1 MTAHEQPISY
11 LDSILNEE
19 ESRCEYS
26 HQWRNFTI
34 SRSGRF
40 KSKNRKRDVV
50 DGKLFDADNA
60 MSASSKSSA
69 AIATGHSRV
78 TAPTTM
84 NPHYKQEPD
93 KNTLRQPS
101 AMSTKLFSSQSMPSS
116 SANSTSR
123 NTMMREK
130 TDSYKSYYETNL

>member
-50 DGKLFDADNA
+50 DGKLFDAGNSPNA
-60 MSASSKSSA
+60 MSASSKMPSA
-69 AIATGHSRV
+69 AAAGHSRV
-78 TAPTTM
+78 MASATM

-93 KNTLRQPS
+93 KVGHQN
-101 AMSTKLFSSQSMPSS
+101 
-116 SANSTSR
+116 
-123 NTMMREK
+123 
-130 TDSYKSYYETNL
+130 YI